1 MTAWNADNEASVSDS
16 GSVTVLEGSS
26 FCISSGSG
34 DITSDGGTNGAFF
47 QDTRIVSGWVLRIN
61 GSLREPLTAQ
71 RPQPFEAIFVG
82 RAKWPGGK
90 FDSPLV
96 VRQVRH
102 IGPGMQDDITLEN
115 YAAEP
120 VECEIELQVQADQA
134 DLFDV
139 KGGRTTGAD
148 DTTRAV
154 RDGKLIIEAGRHG
167 QQRGTAVGAKGA
179 EVTTEGLRFRVTVPA
194 RGKWAT
200 SIIVVPLVN
209 GEAPERPFR
218 EGQLPH
224 HREGVRRHLDWE
236 EGVPRIRI
244 EDASLQDLLNRSQ
257 SDLGA
262 LRIFDPHHPDRA
274 AVAAGAPWFMALFG
288 RDSLLT
294 SYMSLMVNP
303 NLALGTLQ
311 TLAGIQGKKV
321 DNDSEEEPGRIP
333 HEVRLGVTAGL
344 SLGGTAY
351 YGTADATPL
360 FVAVLGELSRWGLS
374 KDVIQ
379 PLLSHADRALEW
391 IEKYGDR
398 DGDGFVEYLRP
409 NDHGLVNQGW
419 KDSWDGI
426 NFADGTI
433 AEPPIALC
441 EVQAYVYSAYLG
453 RSLLAHWGG
462 DSELEHHW
470 AAKAA
475 AFKEEF
481 NKKFWL
487 PDKGYFAVA
496 LDKDKRPVDALT
508 SNIGHCL
515 FSGIVDR
522 DKAQSVMEHLMSPQM
537 FTGWGI
543 RTLASD
549 MGAYNPVS
557 YHNGSVW
564 PHDTAMVATGLMR
577 YGFVDEARRVAL
589 GVFEAAEHFDN
600 RLPELFCGFDRG
612 EFPGPVPYP
621 TACSPQAWAAAA
633 PVQLARIL
641 LRFDPVF
648 TRGVVHLAPILPD
661 TVGTFRAENVLLDSS
676 RVTITASGT
685 SGSIEGL
692 PPGLKLLAQPRPPLA
707 YPPGSPEAASDHAGL
722 NQPGT

>member
-1 MTAWNADNEASVSDS
+1 MTAWNADNEASVSES

-26 FCISSGSG
+26 FCISTGSG
-34 DITSDGGTNGAFF
+34 DISPDAGTNGAFF
-47 QDTRIVSGWVLRIN
+47 QDTRIVSRWVLRIN
-61 GSLREPLTAQ
+61 GSLREPLSAQ
-71 RPQPFEAIFVG
+71 RPHPFEATFVG
-82 RAKWPGGK
+82 RAKWPGGR

-120 VECEIELQVQADQA
+120 VECDIELLVDADQA

-148 DTTRAV
+148 DTTRRV
-154 RDGKLIIEAGRHG
+154 EGGRLVIEALRHG
-167 QQRGTAVGAKGA
+167 QQRGSAVGARGA
-179 EVTTEGLRFRVTVPA
+179 KAGTDGLRFRVTVPA

-209 GEAPERPFR
+209 GEAPEKPFR

-236 EGVPRIRI
+236 EGIPRLSI
-244 EDASLQDLLNRSQ
+244 EDAALQDLLNRSQ

-262 LRIFDPHHPDRA
+262 LRIFDAHHPERA

-311 TLAGIQGKKV
+311 TLAGIQGRKV
-321 DNDSEEEPGRIP
+321 DPDSEEEPGRIP

-351 YGTADATPL
+351 YGTVDATPL

-374 KDVIQ
+374 RDKIE
-379 PLLSHADRALEW
+379 PLLAHADRALEW
-391 IEKYGDR
+391 IEKFGDK

-409 NDHGLVNQGW
+409 NEHGLVNQGW

-433 AEPPIALC
+433 AEAPIALC

-453 RSLLAHWGG
+453 RSLLAHWTG
-462 DSELEHHW
+462 DTALEQEW
-470 AAKAA
+470 AGRAA

-481 NKKFWL
+481 NKAFWL

-515 FSGIVDR
+515 FTGIVDE

-577 YGFVDEARRVAL
+577 YGFVDEAKRVAL
-589 GVFEAAEHFDN
+589 GIFDAAGHFDN

-648 TRGVVHLAPILPD
+648 TRGVVHLAPILPEI
-661 TVGTFRAENVLLDSS
+661 VGTFRAENVLLDSS
-676 RVTITASGT
+676 RVTITAAGNQ
-685 SGSIEGL
+685 GSIDGL
-692 PPGLKLLAQPRPPLA
+692 PPGLKLLNQPRPPLA
-707 YPPGSPEAASDHAGL
+707 YPPNGVAAGAGRGL
-722 NQPGT
+722 NQPGA

>member
-1 MTAWNADNEASVSDS
+1 MTAWNADTEAGASES

-61 GSLREPLTAQ
+61 GSLREPLSAQ
-71 RPQPFEAIFVG
+71 RPHPFEATFVG
-82 RAKWPGGK
+82 RANWPGGR

-96 VRQVRH
+96 VRHFRH
-102 IGPGMQDDITLEN
+102 IGPGLQDDIILEN
-115 YAAEP
+115 YSAED
-120 VECEIELQVQADQA
+120 VECHIELLVDADQA

-139 KGGRTTGAD
+139 KGGRSTGPD
-148 DTTRAV
+148 DTV
-154 RDGKLIIEAGRHG
+154 RQVVDGKLVIEAARHG
-167 QQRGTAVGAKGA
+167 QQRGSAFGARGA
-179 EVTTEGLRFRVTVPA
+179 DVSLDGLRFHATVPA
-194 RGKWAT
+194 RGKWST
-200 SIIVVPLVN
+200 SVIVVPLVN
-209 GEAPERPFR
+209 GIAPEEPFR

-224 HREGVRRHLDWE
+224 HRAGVRRHLDWE
-236 EGVPRIRI
+236 EGVPRISI
-244 EDASLQDLLNRSQ
+244 EEGNLQDLLTRSQ

-262 LRIFDPHHPDRA
+262 LRIFDAHHPDRA

-303 NLALGTLQ
+303 DLAVGTLQ
-311 TLAGIQGKKV
+311 TLAGIQGKEV
-321 DNDSEEEPGRIP
+321 DVDSEEEPGRIP

-374 KDVIQ
+374 KDVIH
-379 PLLSHADRALEW
+379 PLLPHADRALEW

-398 DGDGFVEYLRP
+398 DGDGFVEYIRP

-426 NFADGTI
+426 NFADGTM
-433 AEPPIALC
+433 AEAPIALC
-441 EVQAYVYSAYLG
+441 EVQAYVYAAYVG
-453 RSLLAHWGG
+453 RSLLARWSG
-462 DSELEHHW
+462 DMPLEEHW
-470 AAKAA
+470 AERAA
-475 AFKEEF
+475 QLKTAFNE
-481 NKKFWL
+481 KFWL
-487 PDKGYFAVA
+487 PDKGYYAVA

-515 FSGIVDR
+515 WTGIADE
-522 DKAQSVMEHLMSPQM
+522 DKAQSVMGHLMSPQM

-564 PHDTAMVATGLMR
+564 PHDTALVATGLMR
-577 YGFVDEARRVAL
+577 YGFVEEAKRVAS
-589 GVFEAAEHFDN
+589 GIFEAAEHFDN

-648 TRGVVHLAPILPD
+648 TRGVVHLAPILPE
-661 TVGTFRAENVLLDSS
+661 GLGAFRAENVLLDSA
-676 RVTITASGT
+676 RITINAAGT
-685 SGSIEGL
+685 TGGIEGL
-692 PPGLKLLAQPRPPLA
+692 PPGLKLLAEPRPPLA
-707 YPPGSPEAASDHAGL
+707 YPPGRVEAESTAS
-722 NQPGT
+722 

>member
-1 MTAWNADNEASVSDS
+1 MTAWNANTEAGASES
-16 GSVTVLEGSS
+16 GSVTVVEGSS
-26 FCISSGSG
+26 FCISAGNG
-34 DITSDGGTNGAFF
+34 DISSEGGTNGAFF
-47 QDTRIVSGWVLRIN
+47 QDTRIISHWVLRIN
-61 GSLREPLTAQ
+61 GSLREPLAAQ
-71 RPQPFEAIFVG
+71 RSRPFAATFVG
-82 RAKWPGGK
+82 RAKWPDGR

-96 VRQVRH
+96 VRQTRH
-102 IGPGMQDDITLEN
+102 IGPGLQDDITLEN

-120 VECEIELQVQADQA
+120 VECDIELLVEADQA

-139 KGGRTTGAD
+139 KGGRTTGPA
-148 DTTRAV
+148 DTTRDV
-154 RDGKLIIEAGRHG
+154 VDGRLVIQAARHG
-167 QQRGTAVGAKGA
+167 QQRGTAVGARDA
-179 EVTTEGLRFRVTVPA
+179 VASLDGLRFHVTIPA
-194 RGKWAT
+194 RGKWTT
-200 SIIVVPLVN
+200 SVIVVPLVN
-209 GEAPERPFR
+209 GKAPADPFT
-218 EGQLPH
+218 EGRLPH

-236 EGVPRIRI
+236 EGVPRINVA
-244 EDASLQDLLNRSQ
+244 DTGLQDLLNRSQ
-257 SDLGA
+257 IDLGS
-262 LRIFDPHHPDRA
+262 LRIFDAHHPERA

-288 RDSLLT
+288 RDSLLA
-294 SYMSLMVNP
+294 SYMSLMVDP
-303 NLALGTLQ
+303 NLAAGTLQ
-311 TLAGIQGKKV
+311 TLAGLQGKKV
-321 DNDSEEEPGRIP
+321 DPDSEEEPGRIP

-360 FVAVLGELSRWGLS
+360 FIALLGELSRWGLS
-374 KDVIQ
+374 RDVVQ
-379 PLLSHADRALEW
+379 PLIVHADRALEW

-426 NFADGTI
+426 NFADGTM
-433 AEPPIALC
+433 AEAPIALC
-441 EVQAYVYSAYLG
+441 EVQGYVYGAYIG
-453 RSLLAHWGG
+453 RSLLARWSG
-462 DSELEHHW
+462 DTQLEQHW
-470 AAKAA
+470 AERAA
-475 AFKEEF
+475 ELKTSF
-481 NKKFWL
+481 NEKFWL

-515 FSGIVDR
+515 WTGIVDE
-522 DKAQSVMEHLMSPQM
+522 DKAPSVVEHLMSPQM

-564 PHDTAMVATGLMR
+564 PHDTALVATGLMR

-589 GVFEAAEHFDN
+589 GIFDAAEHFDN

-648 TRGVVHLAPILPD
+648 TRGVVHLAPILPEA
-661 TVGTFRAENVLLDSS
+661 VGAFRVENVLLDSA
-676 RVTITASGT
+676 RVTINASGT
-685 SGSIEGL
+685 EGSIEGL
-692 PPGLKLLAQPRPPLA
+692 PPGLKLVAEPRPPLA
-707 YPPGSPEAASDHAGL
+707 YPPEGVVAG
-722 NQPGT
+722 GVAGR

>member
-1 MTAWNADNEASVSDS
+1 MTAWNEDIEASGSDS
-16 GSVTVLEGSS
+16 GAVTVLEGSS

-34 DITSDGGTNGAFF
+34 DISPDAGTNGAFY
-47 QDTRIVSGWVLRIN
+47 QDTRVVSRWVLRIN
-61 GSLREPLTAQ
+61 GSLREPLSAQ
-71 RPQPFEAIFVG
+71 RPQPFQATFVG
-82 RAKWPGGK
+82 RAKWPGGR

-102 IGPGMQDDITLEN
+102 IGPGLQDDITLEN

-120 VECEIELQVQADQA
+120 VECDIELLVDADQA

-148 DTTRAV
+148 DTTRTV
-154 RDGKLIIEAGRHG
+154 SEGRLVIEAGRHG
-167 QQRGTAVGAKGA
+167 QQRGSAIGARDA
-179 EVTTEGLRFRVTVPA
+179 EVSTDGLRFRVTVPA

-200 SIIVVPLVN
+200 SVIVVPLVN
-209 GEAPERPFR
+209 GEAPEEPFK

-224 HREGVRRHLDWE
+224 HREGVRRHLAWE
-236 EGVPRIRI
+236 ENIPRISI
-244 EDASLQDLLNRSQ
+244 EDTSLQNLLNRSQ

-262 LRIFDPHHPDRA
+262 LRIFDAHHPERA

-321 DNDSEEEPGRIP
+321 DPDSEEEPGRIP

-374 KDVIQ
+374 RDKIQ
-379 PLLSHADRALEW
+379 PLLAHADRALEW

-398 DGDGFVEYLRP
+398 DGDGFVEYLRA

-426 NFADGTI
+426 NFADGSI
-433 AEPPIALC
+433 AEAPIALC

-453 RSLLAHWGG
+453 RSLLAHWSG
-462 DSELEHHW
+462 DPALELHW
-470 AAKAA
+470 ADKAA

-487 PDKGYFAVA
+487 PDKGYYAVA

-515 FSGIVDR
+515 WTGIVDQ
-522 DKAQSVMEHLMSPQM
+522 DKAVSVMEHLMSPQM

-564 PHDTAMVATGLMR
+564 PHDTALVATGLMR
-577 YGFVDEARRVAL
+577 YGFVDEAKRVAL
-589 GVFEAAEHFDN
+589 GIFDAAAHFDG

-612 EFPGPVPYP
+612 EFASPVPYP

-633 PVQLARIL
+633 PIQLARIL

-648 TRGVVHLAPILPD
+648 TRDVVHLSPILPEV
-661 TVGTFRAENVLLDSS
+661 VGAFRAENVMLDSS
-676 RVTITASGT
+676 RVTISAAGT
-685 SGSIEGL
+685 KGSIDGL
-692 PPGLKLLAQPRPPLA
+692 PPGLKLLTEPRPPLA
-707 YPPGSPEAASDHAGL
+707 YPPNGFSGSSVRHGL
-722 NQPGT
+722 NQSGA

>member
-1 MTAWNADNEASVSDS
+1 MTAWNADTEAAASES
-16 GSVTVLEGSS
+16 GSVTVVEGSS

-47 QDTRIVSGWVLRIN
+47 QDTRIISSWVLRIN
-61 GSLREPLTAQ
+61 GALREPLVAQ
-71 RPQPFEAIFVG
+71 RPQPFQATFVG
-82 RAKWPGGK
+82 RAKWPDGR

-102 IGPGMQDDITLEN
+102 IGPGLQDDITLEN
-115 YAAEP
+115 HSAEP
-120 VECEIELQVQADQA
+120 VDCDIELQVDADQA

-139 KGGRTTGAD
+139 KGSRTPTPDNAVR
-148 DTTRAV
+148 TV
-154 RDGKLIIEAGRHG
+154 RDGHLMIEHVRNG
-167 QQRGTAVGAKGA
+167 QQRGTAVRARGA
-179 EVTTEGLRFRVTVPA
+179 EVSTEGLRFRTTIPA

-209 GEAPERPFR
+209 GEAPPEAFT
-218 EGQLPH
+218 ETGLPH
-224 HREGVRRHLDWE
+224 HREGVRRHRDWE
-236 EGVPRIRI
+236 ENVPLITVT
-244 EDASLQDLLNRSQ
+244 DSKLQAVLNRSQ
-257 SDLGA
+257 KDLGS
-262 LRIFDPHHPDRA
+262 LRIFDVHHPERA

-288 RDSLLT
+288 RDSILS
-294 SYMSLMVNP
+294 SYMCLMVDP
-303 NLALGTLQ
+303 NLAAGTLQ
-311 TLAGIQGKKV
+311 TLAGLQGSTV
-321 DNDSEEEPGRIP
+321 DPDSEEEPGRIP

-360 FVAVLGELSRWGLS
+360 FVALIGEVSRWGLS
-374 KDVIQ
+374 GDIIES
-379 PLLSHADRALEW
+379 LLPHADRALDW
-391 IEKYGDR
+391 IEQYGDR

-426 NFADGTI
+426 NFADGTM
-433 AEPPIALC
+433 AEAPIALC
-441 EVQAYVYSAYLG
+441 EVQAYVYSAYIG
-453 RSLLAHWGG
+453 RSLLARWSG
-462 DSELEHHW
+462 DGALEHHW
-470 AAKAA
+470 AERAAELKKA
-475 AFKEEF
+475 F
-481 NKKFWL
+481 NEKFWL

-496 LDKDKRPVDALT
+496 LDKDKRPVDGLT

-515 FSGIVDR
+515 WLGIVDE
-522 DKAQSVMEHLMSPQM
+522 DKAPSVVEHLMSPQM

-564 PHDTAMVATGLMR
+564 PHDTALVATGLMR
-577 YGFVDEARRVAL
+577 YGFVEEARRVATGL
-589 GVFEAAEHFDN
+589 FEAAEHFGG

-612 EFPGPVPYP
+612 EFAGPVPYP

-641 LRFDPVF
+641 LRFDPDF
-648 TRGVVHLAPILPD
+648 TRKVVHLAPILPED
-661 TVGTFRAENVLLDSS
+661 IGEFRAENVLLDAA
-676 RVTITASGT
+676 RVTITGRGT
-685 SGSIEGL
+685 EGNIDGL
-692 PPGLKLLAQPRPPLA
+692 PPGLKLLREPRPPLESLLA
-707 YPPGSPEAASDHAGL
+707 EFGEGREAAKAGS
-722 NQPGT
+722 

>member
-34 DITSDGGTNGAFF
+34 DISPEGGTNGAFF
-47 QDTRIVSGWVLRIN
+47 QDTRIVSRWVLRIN
-61 GSLREPLTAQ
+61 GSLRDPLSAQ
-71 RPQPFEAIFVG
+71 RPHPFEATFVG
-82 RAKWPGGK
+82 RAKWPGGR

-120 VECEIELQVQADQA
+120 VECDIELLVDADQA

-139 KGGRTTGAD
+139 KGGRTTGPD
-148 DTTRAV
+148 DTTRRLEEGRLV
-154 RDGKLIIEAGRHG
+154 IEAFRHG
-167 QQRGTAVGAKGA
+167 QQRGSAVGARGA
-179 EVTTEGLRFRVTVPA
+179 EASTDGLRFHVTVPA

-200 SIIVVPLVN
+200 SVIVVPLVN
-209 GEAPERPFR
+209 GEAPEKPFR

-236 EGVPRIRI
+236 EGVPRISI
-244 EDASLQDLLNRSQ
+244 ADASLQNTLNRSQ
-257 SDLGA
+257 TDLGA
-262 LRIFDPHHPDRA
+262 LRIFDAHHPERA

-311 TLAGIQGKKV
+311 TLAGIQGRKV
-321 DNDSEEEPGRIP
+321 DPDSEEEPGRIP

-351 YGTADATPL
+351 YGTVDATPL
-360 FVAVLGELSRWGLS
+360 FVATLGELSRWGLS
-374 KDVIQ
+374 RDAIHA
-379 PLLSHADRALEW
+379 LLPHADRALEW
-391 IEKYGDR
+391 IEKYGDK

-409 NDHGLVNQGW
+409 NEHGLVNQGW

-433 AEPPIALC
+433 AEAPIALC
-441 EVQAYVYSAYLG
+441 EVQAYVYAAYLG
-453 RSLLAHWGG
+453 RSLLAHWSG
-462 DSELEHHW
+462 DSALEQHW
-470 AAKAA
+470 AGKAA

-481 NKKFWL
+481 NKTFWL

-515 FSGIVDR
+515 WTGIVDE
-522 DKAQSVMEHLMSPQM
+522 DKAQSVMENLMSPQM

-564 PHDTAMVATGLMR
+564 PHDTALVATGLMR
-577 YGFVDEARRVAL
+577 YGFVDEARRVAM
-589 GVFEAAEHFDN
+589 GIFDAAEHFDG

-648 TRGVVHLAPILPD
+648 TRGVVHLAPILPES
-661 TVGTFRAENVLLDSS
+661 VGSFRAENVLLDTS
-676 RVTITASGT
+676 RVTINAAGSSGT
-685 SGSIEGL
+685 IEGL

-707 YPPGSPEAASDHAGL
+707 YPVEEAVAGSVIRRLH
-722 NQPGT
+722 QPGT